1 MRDQGLPL
9 ADQIRNTRGD
19 IYEHSTAVRA
29 VLDELGPRITNIEAS
44 LETQQVHLASVVSM
58 CERILQ
64 LHETSHAQ
72 PSTAS
77 ANQNGSNGT

>member
-1 MRDQGLPL
+1 
-9 ADQIRNTRGD
+9 
-19 IYEHSTAVRA
+19 
-29 VLDELGPRITNIEAS
+29 

-64 LHETSHAQ
+64 LHETSHAVRQ

>member
-1 MRDQGLPL
+1 
-9 ADQIRNTRGD
+9 
-19 IYEHSTAVRA
+19 
-29 VLDELGPRITNIEAS
+29 